1 MILAEPAAGRSRAAC
16 EQENEVT
23 IKLHGIS
30 LSNYYCILKAIM
42 LEQGIA
48 FEEVEVKPNREPDF
62 LARSPMGK
70 VPCIE
75 TAQGFLTETGVIIDY
90 LDAVGEGPGLYPA
103 DPFARAKTRELMRH
117 IELYI
122 ELPARRLYGEV
133 FFNRPARAEE
143 KEAVRKLL
151 ERGFAS
157 LATLASFDPYLAGDQ
172 ITYADFYFR
181 FTVGLATA
189 VCRKALDWDA
199 YNELPN
205 IRALLELLDRRESI
219 GRTVAEQ
226 QAA

>member
-1 MILAEPAAGRSRAAC
+1 M
-16 EQENEVT
+16 T
-23 IKLHGIS
+23 IKLYGIN
-30 LSNYYCILKAIM
+30 LSNYYAILKAIM
-42 LEQGIA
+42 LEKGMD
-48 FEEVEVKPNREPDF
+48 FEEVEVKPNQDQDY
-62 LARSPMGK
+62 LTQSPMGK

-75 TAQGFLTETGVIIDY
+75 TEQGFLTETGVIIDY
-90 LDAVGEGPGLYPA
+90 IDALGEGPGFYPEN
-103 DPFARAKTRELMRH
+103 PFAKAKVQELMRH

-133 FFNRPARAEE
+133 FFDRPAQAGE

-157 LATLASFDPYLAGDQ
+157 LGTLASFDPWLAGER

-181 FTVGLATA
+181 FTVSLATV

-199 YNELPN
+199 YNDVPN
-205 IRALLELLDRRESI
+205 LRPLMERLNQRESVQ
-219 GRTVAEQ
+219 RVMAD

>member
-1 MILAEPAAGRSRAAC
+1 M
-16 EQENEVT
+16 T
-23 IKLHGIS
+23 IKLYGIN
-30 LSNYYCILKAIM
+30 LSNYYAILKAIM
-42 LEQGIA
+42 LEKGMD
-48 FEEVEVKPNREPDF
+48 FEEVEVKPNQDQDY
-62 LARSPMGK
+62 LTRSPMGK

-75 TAQGFLTETGVIIDY
+75 TEQGFLTETGVIIDY
-90 LDAVGEGPGLYPA
+90 IDALGDGPGFYPE
-103 DPFARAKTRELMRH
+103 DPFAKAKVQELMRH

-133 FFNRPARAEE
+133 FFDRPAQAGE

-157 LATLASFDPYLAGDQ
+157 LGTLASFDPWLAGEE

-181 FTVGLATA
+181 FTVSLATV

-199 YNELPN
+199 YNDVPN
-205 IRALLELLDRRESI
+205 LRPLMERLNQRESI
-219 GRTVAEQ
+219 QRVMAD